1 MHCTCLLLTQS
12 GHEQARA
19 RPFLNAAVGC
29 YDLRQSLGRNYRR
42 RGGLREFQHAIA
54 LAVVAGL
61 GLGVV
66 ATRGLAAQAKRTF
79 YVVIEV
85 DEITDADGYKAM
97 TKLGPANIVD
107 VKHADGRYLAR
118 TDNLTALDGAAPK
131 RFVMIAFDSMDKAN
145 GLYQNTKEMTAMR
158 IKATKSRAFIV
169 EGL

>member
-1 MHCTCLLLTQS
+1 MPL
-12 GHEQARA
+12 
-19 RPFLNAAVGC
+19 
-29 YDLRQSLGRNYRR
+29 D
-42 RGGLREFQHAIA
+42 
-54 LAVVAGL
+54 
-61 GLGVV
+61 GLGVI

-97 TKLGPANIVD
+97 TKIGPANIVE
-107 VKHADGRYLAR
+107 VKRADGRYLAR

>member
-1 MHCTCLLLTQS
+1 M
-12 GHEQARA
+12 R
-19 RPFLNAAVGC
+19 
-29 YDLRQSLGRNYRR
+29 
-42 RGGLREFQHAIA
+42 FQHTIA
-54 LAVVAGL
+54 LAVAIGL
-61 GLGVV
+61 GLGVI

-79 YVVIEV
+79 YVVIEI

-97 TKLGPANIVD
+97 TKIGPANIVE

-118 TDNLTALDGAAPK
+118 TDNLAALDGATPK

-145 GLYQNTKEMTAMR
+145 GFYQNTKEMTAMR

>member
-1 MHCTCLLLTQS
+1 
-12 GHEQARA
+12 
-19 RPFLNAAVGC
+19 
-29 YDLRQSLGRNYRR
+29 
-42 RGGLREFQHAIA
+42 
-54 LAVVAGL
+54 
-61 GLGVV
+61 
-66 ATRGLAAQAKRTF
+66 
-79 YVVIEV
+79 VIEV

-97 TKLGPANIVD
+97 TKLGPANIVE

-118 TDNLTALDGAAPK
+118 TDNLTALDGATPK

>member
-1 MHCTCLLLTQS
+1 MRIQRT
-12 GHEQARA
+12 
-19 RPFLNAAVGC
+19 
-29 YDLRQSLGRNYRR
+29 
-42 RGGLREFQHAIA
+42 IA
-54 LAVVAGL
+54 LAVAVGL
-61 GLGVV
+61 SLGVI
-66 ATRGLAAQAKRTF
+66 ATWSLAAQAKRTF

-97 TKLGPANIVD
+97 TKMGPANIVE
-107 VKHADGRYLAR
+107 VKHADGRYFVR
-118 TDNLTALDGAAPK
+118 TDNLAALDGAAPK